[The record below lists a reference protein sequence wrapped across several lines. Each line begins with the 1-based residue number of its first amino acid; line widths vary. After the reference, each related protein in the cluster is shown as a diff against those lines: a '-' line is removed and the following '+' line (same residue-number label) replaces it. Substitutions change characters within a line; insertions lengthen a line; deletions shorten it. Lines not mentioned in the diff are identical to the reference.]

1 MDLFYNGNVFT
12 GDSFVEAFVVDG
24 NHFVATGRSEELLEK
39 YSYAT
44 KHNLNNKFVCAG
56 FNDSHMHVLND
67 GYSLETIQLAD
78 HTSSLKEMK
87 EYIAEE
93 VKNRQIKEGQWIRA
107 RGWNHDFFTDVNRF
121 PTRYDLD
128 EISQT
133 NPICIVRACGH
144 ACVVNSKALEMIGI
158 DKNTKQVDGGR
169 FDVDEN
175 GEPLGIF
182 RENALDLVYAKLP
195 QPTREDLK
203 KMLILAMKQLNSF
216 GVTSAQ
222 TDDFVVFHGLDYH
235 EIIQAYEELKEEGR
249 MTVRINQQNH
259 FTNLKSLKEFVE
271 EGHYTGLGDEFFRF
285 GPLKMLGDGSLGART
300 AFMSTPYADDPSTC
314 GIPVYSQKTFDE
326 MIGYAHNHNMQ
337 VAIHSIGDGIL
348 DRIMNAIEKAQNE
361 NPRED
366 ARHGIIHCQIT
377 RPDQLDRMAKLN
389 LHCYAQTIFLDYDI
403 KIVEDRVGKEKA
415 ASSYNFKTLMK
426 KDVHVSNGSD
436 CPVELPNVL
445 GGMQCAIT
453 RSTLK
458 EHIGPYLPE
467 EAFTVKE
474 AILSFTTEA
483 ARASFEEKIKGK
495 IEKGMLA
502 DFVIL
507 DENLF
512 EVDPYH
518 INDVKILQTWMNGKQ
533 VY

>member
-24 NHFVATGRSEELLEK
+24 NHFVATGSSEELLQQ
-39 YSYAT
+39 YPSAA
-44 KHNLNNKFVCAG
+44 KHDLNNKFVCAG

-67 GYSLETIQLAD
+67 GYALETIQLAD
-78 HTSSLKEMK
+78 HTSSLKAMK

-93 VKNRQIKEGQWIRA
+93 VENRQIQEGQWIRA

-128 EISQT
+128 EITQT

-144 ACVVNSKALEMIGI
+144 ACVVNSKALEMIGV

-195 QPTREDLK
+195 QPTREELK
-203 KMLILAMKQLNSF
+203 QMLILAMKQLNSF

-235 EIIQAYEELKEEGR
+235 EIIQAYEELKEEGK

-259 FTNLKSLKEFVE
+259 FTNLDSLKKFVE

-300 AFMSTPYADDPSTC
+300 AFMSAPYADDPSTC
-314 GIPVYSQKTFDE
+314 GIPVYSQETFDE
-326 MIGYAHNHNMQ
+326 MIGYAHSHNMQ

-426 KDVHVSNGSD
+426 KGVHVSNGSD

-495 IEKGMLA
+495 IEEGMLA

-518 INDVKILQTWMNGKQ
+518 INDVKVLQTWMNGKQ

>member
-1 MDLFYNGNVFT
+1 MDLFYHGNVFT

-93 VKNRQIKEGQWIRA
+93 VKSRQIKEGQWIRA

-158 DKNTKQVDGGR
+158 DKNTKQVDGGK

-175 GEPLGIF
+175 SEPLGIF

-195 QPTREDLK
+195 MPTREELK
-203 KMLILAMKQLNSF
+203 QMLILAMKQLNSF

-235 EIIQAYEELKEEGR
+235 AIIQA
-249 MTVRINQQNH
+249 
-259 FTNLKSLKEFVE
+259 
-271 EGHYTGLGDEFFRF
+271 
-285 GPLKMLGDGSLGART
+285 
-300 AFMSTPYADDPSTC
+300 
-314 GIPVYSQKTFDE
+314 
-326 MIGYAHNHNMQ
+326 
-337 VAIHSIGDGIL
+337 
-348 DRIMNAIEKAQNE
+348 
-361 NPRED
+361 
-366 ARHGIIHCQIT
+366 
-377 RPDQLDRMAKLN
+377 
-389 LHCYAQTIFLDYDI
+389 
-403 KIVEDRVGKEKA
+403 
-415 ASSYNFKTLMK
+415 
-426 KDVHVSNGSD
+426 
-436 CPVELPNVL
+436 
-445 GGMQCAIT
+445 
-453 RSTLK
+453 
-458 EHIGPYLPE
+458 
-467 EAFTVKE
+467 
-474 AILSFTTEA
+474 
-483 ARASFEEKIKGK
+483 
-495 IEKGMLA
+495 
-502 DFVIL
+502 
-507 DENLF
+507 
-512 EVDPYH
+512 
-518 INDVKILQTWMNGKQ
+518 
-533 VY
+533 